1 MIPHPQIKKIT
12 RQIGVW
18 KFSSVELLAMLILFI
33 VSMPF
38 VEDFSLGKI
47 IEPVLLTMLLVSAL
61 LAVGGR
67 RRVLVSGLL
76 LLVPAVI
83 FRWTHHLSPELLSPI
98 AFPVFGLVF
107 IGFVIVNILRFIMRA
122 SHVSAEVV
130 CAGISIYLLIAIMWA
145 MLYKLLGDID
155 PTSFYFANVPNS
167 EQTMTNANSFYFS
180 FATISS
186 VGYGDITPVSKV
198 ARMLSVVEAITG
210 LFFMAVL
217 ISRLVSLYAPK
228 DRDSDQDS

>member
-1 MIPHPQIKKIT
+1 VIHHPKIKTIT

-18 KFSSVELLAMLILFI
+18 KFSSVELLGMLILFI

-47 IEPVLLTMLLVSAL
+47 IEPFLLTLLLISAL

-67 RRVLVSGLL
+67 RRVFVSGLL
-76 LLVPAVI
+76 LLVPAI
-83 FRWTHHLSPELLSPI
+83 TFRWSHHFLPDSLHPGFLIGSGLL
-98 AFPVFGLVF
+98 F
-107 IGFVIVNILRFIMRA
+107 IGFVIINILRFIMRA
-122 SHVSAEVV
+122 SRVNAEVV
-130 CAGISIYLLIAIMWA
+130 CAGISVYLLIAIMWA
-145 MLYKLLGDID
+145 MIYKLLGDID
-155 PTSFYFANVPNS
+155 PKSFYFANVPNA

>member
-1 MIPHPQIKKIT
+1 MNHHPKIGEMT
-12 RQIGVW
+12 RRIGVW
-18 KFSSVELLAMLILFI
+18 KFSSVELLGMLILFI

-47 IEPVLLTMLLVSAL
+47 IEPVLLTLLLISAL

-67 RRVLVSGLL
+67 RRVLVSGLF
-76 LLVPAVI
+76 LLVPALI
-83 FRWTHHLSPELLSPI
+83 FRWTHHLSPELLSPVGFI
-98 AFPVFGLVF
+98 GFGILF
-107 IGFVIVNILRFIMRA
+107 IGFVIVNMQRFIMRA
-122 SHVSAEVV
+122 SRVNAEVI
-130 CAGISIYLLIAIMWA
+130 CAGISMYLLIALMWA
-145 MLYKLLGDID
+145 MVYKLLGDID
-155 PTSFYFANVPNS
+155 PRSFYFANVPNA

-198 ARMLSVVEAITG
+198 ARMFAVVEAITG

-217 ISRLVSLYAPK
+217 ISRLVSLYTPK
-228 DRDSDQDS
+228 KSEFDQDS

>member
-1 MIPHPQIKKIT
+1 M
-12 RQIGVW
+12 
-18 KFSSVELLAMLILFI
+18 LLLFI

-38 VEDFSLGKI
+38 VEDFSLGKF
-47 IEPVLLTMLLVSAL
+47 IEPALLTLLLISAL

-76 LLVPAVI
+76 LLVPTII
-83 FRWTHHLSPELLSPI
+83 FRWTHHLTPELLSPV
-98 AFPVFGLVF
+98 AFIGFGLLF
-107 IGFVIVNILRFIMRA
+107 IGFVIVNILRYIMRA
-122 SHVSAEVV
+122 SRVNAEVV
-130 CAGISIYLLIAIMWA
+130 CAGISVYLFIALMWA
-145 MLYKLLGDID
+145 MVYKLLGDID
-155 PTSFYFANVPNS
+155 PHSFYFANVPHA

-198 ARMLSVVEAITG
+198 ARMFSVMEAITG

-217 ISRLVSLYAPK
+217 ISRLVSLYSPK
-228 DRDSDQDS
+228 TSKRDQDL